1 MLFREAGNREF
12 PTIILLHGG
21 GLSDWSWDN
30 VVQKLEHQYHIVTP
44 VIDGHGDDGET
55 EFISI
60 ADSATKLISYIDATL
75 GGKVFAVGGLSIG
88 AQITAEVLSVRNDIA
103 EYAILESTLVYP
115 IKGTSI
121 LTVPTYKLLYGM
133 IKRRWFSKLQ
143 AKSLGIPEDFFERY
157 YSDSLKISRQTL
169 INITLC
175 NGTYRLKDSI
185 RNTSAKVLILV
196 GSKEIGMI
204 KKSAEMLHSQI
215 KGSKLYTA
223 ERMRH
228 GELSLVYPQKYLDQL
243 YNLFSQ

>member
-1 MLFREAGNREF
+1 MLFRETGHREF

-21 GLSDWSWDN
+21 GLADWSWDDI
-30 VVQKLEHQYHIVTP
+30 VQKLAYQYHIVTP

-60 ADSATKLISYIDATL
+60 ADSATKLITYIDATL

-88 AQITAEVLSVRNDIA
+88 AQIIAEVLSVRNDITQ
-103 EYAILESTLVYP
+103 YAILESALVYP
-115 IKGTSI
+115 IKGISI
-121 LTVPTYKLLYGM
+121 LTVPMYKLLYSM

-143 AKSLGIPEDFFERY
+143 AKSLGVPEDVFDHY

-169 INITLC
+169 INVTLS

-185 RNTSAKVLILV
+185 RNTNAKVLIIV

-204 KKSAEMLHSQI
+204 KKSAEVLHNQI
-215 KGSKLYTA
+215 TGSKLYTA
-223 ERMRH
+223 EQMKH
-228 GELSLVYPQKYLDQL
+228 GELSLIYPQKYLEQL